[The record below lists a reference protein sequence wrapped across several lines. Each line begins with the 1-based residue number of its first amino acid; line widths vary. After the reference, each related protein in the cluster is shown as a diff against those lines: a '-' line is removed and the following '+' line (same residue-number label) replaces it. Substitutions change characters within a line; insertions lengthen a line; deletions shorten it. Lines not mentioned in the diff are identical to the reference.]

1 MPLRE
6 NKKKRLPPFSIRLSE
21 NERTRLEQE
30 SGGAPLG
37 AYIKAKALGSALPVR
52 MRRTGLALEDRAAL
66 AQLLALLGRSRLVT
80 SLNEIAAAV
89 SIGALSLDPETLAD
103 LAAAIREVREMRNLL
118 LSALGLKPEGS
129 SCS

>member
-1 MPLRE
+1 MPITE
-6 NKKKRLPPFSIRLSE
+6 GKKKRHPPFSIRLSE
-21 NERTRLEQE
+21 NERARLEAE

-52 MRRTGLALEDRAAL
+52 MRRTGLAVEDRAAL

-80 SLNEIAAAV
+80 SLNEMAAAV
-89 SIGALSLDPETLAD
+89 STGSLSLDPETLGD
-103 LAAAIREVREMRNLL
+103 LSAAIREVRETRNLL
-118 LSALGLKPEGS
+118 LSALGLKLEGS